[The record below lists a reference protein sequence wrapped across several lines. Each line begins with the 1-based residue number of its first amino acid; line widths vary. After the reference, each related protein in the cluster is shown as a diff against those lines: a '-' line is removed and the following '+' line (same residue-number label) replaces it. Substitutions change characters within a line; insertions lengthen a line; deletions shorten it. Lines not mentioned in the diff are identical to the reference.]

1 METSRLGAPDEPGG
15 PGRTG
20 TTEQYDG
27 PRVTT
32 PTATTDH
39 ADANR
44 TAFTILGAISVCH
57 MLNDMLQ
64 SLLPAIYPMLKSDF
78 GLDFV
83 QVGLITL
90 TFQLTASLLQPV
102 VGLYTDRRPMPYSL
116 AMGMASTLAG
126 LLLLSVARSFSSLL
140 LAAALV
146 GMGSSVF
153 HPESSR
159 VARMASGGRHGLA
172 QSFFQVGGNVG
183 TAIGPLMAAFIVLP
197 HGQRSIGGFSLIA
210 LLAILIL
217 WRIGNWYARHG
228 LARLG
233 TRSGT
238 GAPGHRRPGGPPG
251 PAPAGVTT
259 SLRPLD
265 TPRPA
270 CNLPSGWTDGV
281 EAKVSIFDRLSAL
294 ADPTRAR
301 LLGVLERHE
310 LTVGE
315 LCSVLQL
322 PQSTV
327 SRHLKV
333 LADEGWVA
341 VRPDGTRRLYRL
353 IEASLDPASRRL
365 WRLVREQLA
374 GLEIAEQ
381 DARRV
386 QAVLALRRTRSQE
399 FFSAAAGEWDRLRG
413 ELFGRSAELLPLL
426 ALLDD
431 GWTVGDLGCG
441 TGHVAQALAPFVRR
455 VVAVDQSPAMLDAAR
470 RRLENV
476 ENVEIRAGTL
486 EALPLDDGALDA
498 AVLFL
503 VLHYIAEPG
512 RALAE
517 AARALR
523 PGGRLLVVDMVPH
536 DRAEFRERMGHVWQ
550 GFTADELDDWLAAA
564 GFGPC
569 RYTPLP
575 ADPGAMGPRLFAA
588 TASRAGAGA

>member
-1 METSRLGAPDEPGG
+1 PAPQTTAIPRNNERFRMRASAERESMGGPSAGTICATPLPNSRPPRGADRRGSEARSLVGSVWNAPVRPGDSLPTCRRQAGWCYLPAARGAGGPEARGTGRSGDMETSRLGAPDEPGG

-217 WRIGNWYARHG
+217 WRIGNWYARH
-228 LARLG
+228 
-233 TRSGT
+233 
-238 GAPGHRRPGGPPG
+238 
-251 PAPAGVTT
+251 
-259 SLRPLD
+259 
-265 TPRPA
+265 
-270 CNLPSGWTDGV
+270 
-281 EAKVSIFDRLSAL
+281 
-294 ADPTRAR
+294 
-301 LLGVLERHE
+301 
-310 LTVGE
+310 
-315 LCSVLQL
+315 
-322 PQSTV
+322 
-327 SRHLKV
+327 
-333 LADEGWVA
+333 
-341 VRPDGTRRLYRL
+341 
-353 IEASLDPASRRL
+353 
-365 WRLVREQLA
+365 
-374 GLEIAEQ
+374 
-381 DARRV
+381 
-386 QAVLALRRTRSQE
+386 
-399 FFSAAAGEWDRLRG
+399 
-413 ELFGRSAELLPLL
+413 
-426 ALLDD
+426 
-431 GWTVGDLGCG
+431 
-441 TGHVAQALAPFVRR
+441 
-455 VVAVDQSPAMLDAAR
+455 
-470 RRLENV
+470 
-476 ENVEIRAGTL
+476 
-486 EALPLDDGALDA
+486 
-498 AVLFL
+498 
-503 VLHYIAEPG
+503 
-512 RALAE
+512 
-517 AARALR
+517 
-523 PGGRLLVVDMVPH
+523 
-536 DRAEFRERMGHVWQ
+536 
-550 GFTADELDDWLAAA
+550 
-564 GFGPC
+564 
-569 RYTPLP
+569 
-575 ADPGAMGPRLFAA
+575 
-588 TASRAGAGA
+588 